1 MCSFSTH
8 RTWPARNIVISFW
21 PSRLLSSCG
30 RNSTSPA
37 RPCSG
42 LTAVSRKCRGHQAPM
57 GRLRTGRR
65 RTEEGPMADRRFFD
79 NAGPFALSEL
89 ATIAEAELA
98 PGADGARRFADVAP
112 LDVAGP
118 DDVGFL
124 DNRRY
129 LGQFAESKAGA
140 CIVSPELAERAP
152 AGMQLLLD
160 RKSTRLN
167 SSH

>member
-1 MCSFSTH
+1 
-8 RTWPARNIVISFW
+8 
-21 PSRLLSSCG
+21 
-30 RNSTSPA
+30 
-37 RPCSG
+37 
-42 LTAVSRKCRGHQAPM
+42 M

-129 LGQFAESKAGA
+129 LGQFAESK
-140 CIVSPELAERAP
+140 
-152 AGMQLLLD
+152 D

-167 SSH
+167 SRHSCATRMPSSACKKKNT

>member
-42 LTAVSRKCRGHQAPM
+42 LTAVSRKCRCPQAPM

-98 PGADGARRFADVAP
+98 PGADGARRFANVAP

-124 DNRRY
+124 DNRRS
-129 LGQFAESKAGA
+129 EEHTS
-140 CIVSPELAERAP
+140 ELQSLMRTSYAVFCLKKNKTDHLKHT
-152 AGMQLLLD
+152 Q
-160 RKSTRLN
+160 
-167 SSH
+167 H

>member
-42 LTAVSRKCRGHQAPM
+42 LTAVSRKCRCPQAPM

-112 LDVAGP
+112 
-118 DDVGFL
+118 
-124 DNRRY
+124 RS
-129 LGQFAESKAGA
+129 EEHTS
-140 CIVSPELAERAP
+140 ELQSLMRISYAVFCLTTKNTA
-152 AGMQLLLD
+152 QLN
-160 RKSTRLN
+160 T
-167 SSH
+167 